1 MLGRPDTWTIA
12 LTHAQVVDSVAPA
25 LLMETTWAIFALFLR
40 EGAGIGPHVLTAM
53 WTGTNRSYNAA
64 MALLMYCAM
73 EKCMP
78 GCESEIN
85 VTEYRG
91 PELLLESPK
100 GVKIRAMQELL
111 GRRHE
116 DMFKEGMMY
125 FMTCNQLNEY
135 VEGSWSN
142 DVLERAFWAVTCGL
156 PSLEKSKFRELELLG
171 AAEDTDLIDWNPL
184 ILLSFFLS
192 GMIRFSGEGDCVY
205 QLTASMQT
213 QVEVRAWLPKPTVN
227 DIVTLRVLKTTD
239 KNQF

>member
-1 MLGRPDTWTIA
+1 
-12 LTHAQVVDSVAPA
+12 
-25 LLMETTWAIFALFLR
+25 
-40 EGAGIGPHVLTAM
+40 
-53 WTGTNRSYNAA
+53 
-64 MALLMYCAM
+64 
-73 EKCMP
+73 
-78 GCESEIN
+78 
-85 VTEYRG
+85 
-91 PELLLESPK
+91 
-100 GVKIRAMQELL
+100 MQELL